1 MLRGISHFVP
11 WAVWFGSP
19 HRVVIATFIVP
30 DVVIVVTTAGMVGL
44 LVVSLTTATELIMR
58 IVDQIA
64 TILKNEW
71 ESCVRQRNYVYP
83 GFKLENKNFILP
95 FQIHFLFLSI
105 FEKHD
110 QETMFPAFS
119 TFGKHGR
126 ETMFPS
132 LPILGKHG
140 WETMF
145 LSLPILGKH
154 G

>member
-1 MLRGISHFVP
+1 MLRGISDSVT

-19 HRVVIATFIVP
+19 HRVVIATFVVP
-30 DVVIVVTTAGMVGL
+30 DVVIVVTTARMVCL

-95 FQIHFLFLSI
+95 FQTLFCFCLYIWKTWLGNNVNVSC
-105 FEKHD
+105 FFHL
-110 QETMFPAFS
+110 
-119 TFGKHGR
+119 R
-126 ETMFPS
+126 ETWQGNNVSWFAHS
-132 LPILGKHG
+132 
-140 WETMF
+140 WETW
-145 LSLPILGKH
+145 LGNNVS
-154 G
+154 